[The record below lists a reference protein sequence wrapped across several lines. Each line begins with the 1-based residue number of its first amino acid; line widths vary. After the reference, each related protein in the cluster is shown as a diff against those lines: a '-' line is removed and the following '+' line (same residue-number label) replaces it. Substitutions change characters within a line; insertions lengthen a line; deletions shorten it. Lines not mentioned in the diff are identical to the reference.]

1 MGREHEDADLP
12 TTWIT
17 GPPEH
22 AALGIGGLV
31 LAPLRGPRDPA
42 EAMREKL
49 ALTIFVATAVVVG
62 AVVVLAEDSTWA
74 VLGGAALVLLLA
86 ATVVAGAALATADE
100 EDDRS
105 PPGPPRLWRRVG
117 PAAGRRPSTWRPVRR
132 KRRFGRY

>member
-1 MGREHEDADLP
+1 MGIEHEDVDLP
-12 TTWIT
+12 TAWIT
-17 GPPEH
+17 GLPGL

-31 LAPLRGPRDPA
+31 LPARRAPRDPA

-49 ALTIFVATAVVVG
+49 ALTIFVATAVVV
-62 AVVVLAEDSTWA
+62 ASVVVLAEDSTWA

-105 PPGPPRLWRRVG
+105 PPGPPRRWRGAG

-132 KRRFGRY
+132 KRRFGR